1 MVASNLAVLKERIEK
16 AAKRSGRHPREITLV
31 CVTKTADFKQLD
43 EAISAGITDIGENR
57 VQDAVLKYNY
67 LGDMAKGRRWH
78 MIGHLQTNKVSKC
91 LKMFDIIHSLD
102 SIKLAHEINKHAC
115 QANRVVDCFLEI
127 NNSKEASKYGIEPKQ
142 TFDFIEQAA
151 LLDNVRITG
160 IMSIAPAADDP
171 ENARPYFR
179 EMRILRD
186 SLQKKNKDIKELS
199 MGMTQDFE
207 VAIEE
212 GATFVRIGSAVFS
225 G

>member
-1 MVASNLAVLKERIEK
+1 MVASNLAELKERIEK

-31 CVTKTADFKQLD
+31 CVTKSADFKQLN

-67 LGDMAKGRRWH
+67 LGGMAKGRRWH

-91 LKMFDIIHSLD
+91 LKIFDIIHSLD
-102 SIKLAHEINKHAC
+102 SMKLAYEINKHAC

-127 NNSKEASKYGIEPKQ
+127 NNSKEASKYGIESEEA
-142 TFDFIEQAA
+142 FDFIEQAA
-151 LLDNVRITG
+151 SLDNVRITG

-171 ENARPYFR
+171 ENARPYFM

-186 SLQKKNKDIKELS
+186 RLQKKNQDIKELS

-225 G
+225 D